1 MNLDDIVQFVERPT
15 SDFYSLR
22 IIDGPYRDV
31 IYTYGK
37 VQVVEDKENDT
48 ARLKFDFKLDE
59 VPEHIDKENLEID
72 GTFKNF
78 MGDILV
84 ELLEEKRLHN
94 DELTNGNT
102 EKINK

>member
-59 VPEHIDKENLEID
+59 VPEHINKENLEID

>member
-15 SDFYSLR
+15 SDFYSLK

-37 VQVVEDKENDT
+37 VQAVEDKETNT
-48 ARLKFDFKLDE
+48 AKLKFDFKLDE
-59 VPEHIDKENLEID
+59 VPEHIDKKNLEID

-102 EKINK
+102 KKINE